1 MKKTLFVIFSVAMI
15 FSFFSCKKAKQENA
29 KNSSEV
35 SQDISDFGDDKT
47 VIIGLDANQT
57 TGFSWTCELS
67 NPVIAEIISDTYEQ
81 DPAPEGMV
89 GVGGTQSFVFDCKQT
104 GLTDLTFT
112 YRRPGEDGEIAEIRY
127 AQLLVDE
134 NLQGEFR
141 FFER

>member
-1 MKKTLFVIFSVAMI
+1 MVGQKLEAYAPSSGVSICFAASNLNPSTPESIYSFNNERTL
-15 FSFFSCKKAKQENA
+15 
-29 KNSSEV
+29 
-35 SQDISDFGDDKT
+35 
-47 VIIGLDANQT
+47 
-57 TGFSWTCELS
+57 SWTCELS